1 MKKFIKS
8 VTIFVEPDSSGTDTI
23 MDKTI
28 KSLYNVAE
36 NTNLIADIQVS
47 AVMKPVTLE
56 SYTLC
61 YSITALYYQ
70 EV

>member
-28 KSLYNVAE
+28 KSLYKAAE
-36 NTNLIADIQVS
+36 DTNLIVDIQVS

-56 SYTLC
+56 SYSLC
-61 YSITALYYQ
+61 YSVTALYYQ

>member
-47 AVMKPVTLE
+47 AVMKPVTLD